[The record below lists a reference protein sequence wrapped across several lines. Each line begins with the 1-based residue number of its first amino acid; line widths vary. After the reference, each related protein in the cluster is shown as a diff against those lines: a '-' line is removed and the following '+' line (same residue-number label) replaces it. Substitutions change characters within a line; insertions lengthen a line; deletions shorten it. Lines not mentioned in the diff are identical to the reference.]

1 MTTLIKGRALAANTW
16 RTLAADE
23 AQSEDLPQ
31 TGDLIVPL
39 SLWRTQRVALLA
51 RAGRT
56 GVWLQPSDDPADLV
70 TSPPLPDLIAVH
82 FPVFSD
88 GRGYSTARLL
98 RDRHGFRGEL
108 RAIGDVLRDQLFE
121 LARCGFDAFELR
133 ADQDSVEALKAFG
146 DFTEAYQAAT
156 DRGPLFERRFGVQ
169 RSSS

>member
-16 RTLAADE
+16 RTLQADE
-23 AQSEDLPQ
+23 AQSGELPP

-39 SLWRTQRVALLA
+39 SLWRTQRVSLLG

-56 GVWLQPSDDPADLV
+56 GVWLQPSDEPAELV
-70 TSPPLPDLIAVH
+70 TSPPLPELIAVH
-82 FPVFSD
+82 FPVFRD

-98 RDRHGFRGEL
+98 RERHGFRGEL
-108 RAIGDVLRDQLFE
+108 RAIGDILRDQLFE

-133 ADQDSVEALKAFG
+133 ADQDVDEALKAFD

-156 DRGPLFERRFGVQ
+156 DRGPLFERRFGQQ
-169 RSSS
+169 RGDA

>member
-1 MTTLIKGRALAANTW
+1 MTTLIKGRAVAANPW

-23 AQSEDLPQ
+23 TQSGDLPQ

-39 SLWRTQRVALLA
+39 PLWRTQRVALLA

-56 GVWLQPSDDPADLV
+56 GVWLQPSDDPAELV

-98 RDRHGFRGEL
+98 RDRHGFPGEL

-133 ADQDSVEALKAFG
+133 ADQDPVEAVRAFD
-146 DFTEAYQAAT
+146 DFTEVYQAAT

-169 RSSS
+169 RSNA